1 VGSASM
7 SLLDGLDQHRQSK
20 PGLVINPDTSME
32 VCFGPTA
39 PAGSPGQLGANR
51 SRKRPGELELVTS
64 TQ

>member
-1 VGSASM
+1 MDSTSIGS
-7 SLLDGLDQHRQSK
+7 RK

-32 VCFGPTA
+32 VWFGPTA